1 MYVTRAKERKKNL
14 EQGTKE
20 DLVAPKVKNG
30 KAIIESN
37 SSSEDE
43 QDDVEASL
51 LVTTPRLCS
60 SQKRARNSYRV
71 SENNSKK
78 RLVGNI
84 RLTNRI
90 LTPQFIINTGN
101 KNTSTI
107 NVPKI

>member
-1 MYVTRAKERKKNL
+1 M
-14 EQGTKE
+14 
-20 DLVAPKVKNG
+20 APKAKNG
-30 KAIIESN
+30 KVIIESS

-71 SENNSKK
+71 SENNSRK

-84 RLTNRI
+84 RLKNRI
-90 LTPQFIINTGN
+90 LTLAQFIINTGN